1 MLDGCTAAECGI
13 PEGVCN
19 ATAMQCYRSFS
30 QCTGMK
36 DQGFQ
41 LQFSSSSKYTGASE
55 VGIDVEVSEDGLTV
69 TWPKNMG
76 KGVSG
81 AAITSDGSTFSSGKW
96 YFEARISGKC
106 AMVGVA
112 NQAFRPHDRPGGA
125 SSWMWSDAG
134 SGGVMFHESGKLF
147 GPQITQGSTIGVAFD
162 ASTGQVWFAK
172 DGRWMTSG
180 PTRFTTIPAEEASM
194 ASGYAQ
200 LRPVIGV
207 TADCSSPVPVSI
219 SARFRAVDFEYEPP
233 LGFTS
238 MVQDVCACTEAM
250 SLCLEDSSC
259 LTHEMRETIY
269 QQCVDTGCSKEQ
281 CGVTPGIESLFCLK
295 RESEQ
300 CTKEHHKCL
309 EAAQGQGQG
318 VKECACTK
326 QLLKCYQDYSCEM
339 DDDFL
344 SGVASLC
351 MHVGCPAHE
360 CGICESRCNSTHAR
374 CHSEFLRCGDKAK
387 SVKDHCACA
396 ASLYHC
402 TEDCWTE
409 ETTNHHAGLCHE
421 LGCTAAECGLP
432 DTYRNCNS
440 SSARCHRNL
449 LQCQDK
455 LEATKFRGLDKCHVN
470 YEAHK
475 NVQQFGPDV
484 CTVPWAGGIH
494 ECHYNKIAD
503 TCYYSLTDSCACTKD
518 YISCLREDGC
528 EVAQETFEDICVH
541 DRCSPEQCGLEIG
554 PLFCERAEMQCN
566 VAYANC
572 ESLRHSAGVV
582 PSRAND
588 CDASAC
594 MENGVADADCC
605 GFFSETHCAHGF
617 FKSEGGPG
625 QEECSA
631 NREGK
636 KYKTCCQPTFNY
648 DLQHEIIC
656 SGLCLRSYFEC
667 MDSTSCSADFL
678 KMQHRNTCIRDG
690 CSAEECGFSKSEDK
704 LVAPDPPVSV
714 SMQPMADLRFHVQW
728 EDSPQALTW
737 ARTGSRNHVT
747 QYQLVLE
754 GKCSTSA
761 SNTGVS
767 CTQHVQTITISAK
780 AHELTLPAASSALAA
795 DRSGHTFNAHMHV
808 QTSQNKT
815 VLRATEIYRLSIHS
829 INAHSKGSNSAYAVR
844 RLATVPGRP
853 QVPSLRQSDP
863 YGLEINWVYPSDT
876 GDGTARI
883 VLTGYSLQIWNLNH
897 TTWEPQLEHQERRS
911 MVPNY
916 FKFSQSINSL
926 KLQYSVG
933 GTFEKCAEVGQTCYC
948 QGIVRLGFGS
958 EWSLPVWSQKYI
970 SCSVGEDFPN
980 TVPYAQQICEC
991 NSVAIPL
998 QLPHLAQIG
1007 YHPFALDAGRL
1018 VRACIA
1024 ASNEFG
1030 NGVFSPCSDPFQIVG
1045 RPGRV
1050 QDFAVSA
1057 PNTRELRVTW
1067 STPLDVGVGPGNR
1080 QGASILKYDLVLS
1093 TCKSFLK
1100 SDTCSVKIL
1109 PHSSPNCDKGCTMLI
1124 PEVGNLVQGT
1134 SYYIHVVGTNELGR
1148 GFLWDYTRWIWKL
1161 RPSIEFPAAAAFPLR
1176 AVQWDGQASLW
1187 YGGFAQ
1193 SSVELLVRDFPRVD
1207 ISRCRPG
1214 LECNTKVSAL
1224 ININSL
1230 SFTVPVYITSR
1241 ENLTVGADFDD
1252 ELGVD
1257 IITGLTFKPP
1267 AVGENVIGS
1276 ATATLKVEG
1285 NTGLEASFQMRY
1297 FKYPLAA
1304 IEVFSPDQ
1312 GFMTGGTI
1320 IEIEIKEPRGPETR
1334 HGAGMVTFADA
1345 SMSSLEVIFTNSNT
1359 GVAHKGQLE
1368 RVQESKNGVTYIA
1381 VRSPNVG
1388 NVRVVTPVSFLVYGV
1403 TMPTTRSV
1411 EFIYRSEYLA
1421 SVVPAN
1427 GLTMGGTEVKM
1438 FVLGVG
1444 VTSISGV
1451 TATIAGAACHSLSS
1465 DTSVA
1470 GQLSITCTTR
1480 PVTGADGTGLVI
1492 VSWQEGGSTISVR
1505 SAKLFSYVILPDLE
1519 IVESSI
1525 LVGVTSPS
1533 QAVVHVK
1540 SATKVSLTVK
1550 YLGKQDSMVA
1560 VSIGGAPG
1568 TSVTSRLFASGDSW
1582 QSYSILQFFTSP
1594 TLSAGKYPITVS
1606 TSTSFYGPRSDTSQT
1621 TIEFRDLASP
1631 AILDLQPSGGRMAGG
1646 SVLVA
1651 SVMSMC
1657 PGTCP
1662 PSYVTA
1668 SLDGQAATVLNTIT
1682 LKAWL
1687 DKDSQ
1692 AYKATMGSS
1701 SMASFFADI
1710 SPTKMQQIA
1719 SVVQQ
1724 LNNTVKNNPGAQLT
1738 PENVFLVFVQA
1749 PASQGSKTVKRET
1762 QLSIIASSGIQA
1774 SLKYTLFADPVGVAN
1789 VVQSI
1794 PSSGSILGGTRVAVR
1809 IENFMIVHSPADLS
1823 IGGARA
1829 SLDTTYVLSST
1840 ETSTELT
1847 FLVPPMTATGV
1858 RVIVIAPVTLPS
1870 NFAEV
1875 SFTYTRARESQVLTV
1890 FPEEVYISGGE
1901 SVTAKIKKFGK
1912 AAMIASDVQVV
1923 MTKPGTDVEITLT
1936 GFTVAFD
1943 ANTDTST
1950 IVFNTY
1956 AMPKGL
1962 STVAMRI
1969 LASNE
1974 LARIYINYVE
1984 TPVGKATM
1992 ACSPSTGVKAG
2003 GTRVMCVL
2011 SNFRKVVRK
2020 DQLHLKY
2027 QFKDVLNSRIESFDS
2042 SVSFTTLVFLTPPI
2056 ESTGEITIQV
2066 RAPDY
2071 SIERGES
2078 SFLVTNPLQA
2088 VLLYASPR
2096 SGLDTTSNRI
2106 EIGIGNL
2113 NLLVNDAKNLILSAS
2128 SIYAAGV
2135 PTKDIGV
2142 VVENIGSSTLKATHV
2157 TIRLLPA
2164 TLTIDWG
2171 RLPAAKIEVLIRVS
2185 LAGDLSEVSGRFV
2198 EFIFTYRPADQPFVQ
2213 SYSPITHPIDG
2224 RVPLYMRVVNTASDI
2239 TLADG
2244 AYLDFGADAAQVAV
2258 TSIKYV
2264 SPGVADILASV
2275 PQLQVAL
2282 FGDDTRVVHP
2292 RLVVPKKYPAV
2303 GFPEPFT
2310 YTAGK
2315 KPRIVEMFPKQGSV
2329 NSNTEVV
2336 MHMQDMPGMRGLP
2349 ASNARDIMVK
2359 FNGVQAQV
2367 LSSTQADP
2375 NKPQEEIQDLVLRVL
2390 APCCSPQIAAGY
2402 ANVQVY
2408 NVYHGERVASSGIQN
2423 TFQYIDPRKPFV
2435 SKVIGDDNAAFAKF
2449 SEASMVTLELTNVIQ
2464 PVHTVLLSQDSYGA
2478 PLQYEVKKVQYAS
2491 ERKTASVTVL
2501 FFGGVALGPVD
2512 IALDL
2517 NPRSESSV
2525 IVDFQIEFYDEKLP
2539 LLTSV
2544 SPTKAAMVLETLVSV
2559 VIKNF
2564 PIIRSP
2570 SEIVV
2575 VVGGFGTSFGSRV
2588 SVESSTAEQTLLQ
2601 FALPAQG
2608 KASQQ
2613 NIRIVPLGYLENRI
2627 VSFDFSFLS
2636 VSPSVVTTSRT
2647 SISSQA
2653 GDVMLVDI
2661 DFFHPVLFGPEV
2673 SVTLGDLP
2681 LGDGA
2686 IKVQSSSVT
2695 KTQLELTFPASSAT
2709 GVQKV
2714 TIIPRA
2720 LGMKGATS
2728 FMTQVTNPNWI
2739 KIVPPVPNRACQRD
2753 GGAQYFLFLA
2763 NMPGSATTGDVTV
2776 RYQSQSFTVTSLR
2789 YNSDSK
2795 VTTVQFSTLVRLSAC
2810 ESACV

>member
-1 MLDGCTAAECGI
+1 VLDGCTAGECGI

-19 ATAMQCYRSFS
+19 ATAMQCYQSFS

-36 DQGFQ
+36 DQGTTNQ

-55 VGIDVEVSEDGLTV
+55 VGIDVKVSEDGLTV

-112 NQAFRPHDRPGGA
+112 NQDFRPHDRPGGA
-125 SSWMWSDAG
+125 SSWMWSDVG
-134 SGGVMFHESGKLF
+134 FGGVMFHESGKLF
-147 GPQITQGSTIGVAFD
+147 GPEITQGSTIGVAFD
-162 ASTGQVWFAK
+162 ASTGQMWFAR

-180 PTRFTTIPAEEASM
+180 PMRFTSIPAEEASI
-194 ASGYAQ
+194 ASGYVQ

-207 TADCSSPVPVSI
+207 SADCSSPVPVSI

-238 MVQDVCACTEAM
+238 MVHDVCACTEAM
-250 SLCLEDSSC
+250 SLCLEDSNC

-281 CGVTPGIESLFCLK
+281 CGVTPGIQSLFCLK
-295 RESEQ
+295 HESEQ
-300 CTKEHHKCL
+300 CAKEHHKCL
-309 EAAQGQGQG
+309 EAAQGQG

-326 QLLKCYQDYSCEM
+326 QLLECYQDYSCEM

-396 ASLYHC
+396 ASLYLC

-409 ETTNHHAGLCHE
+409 DATNQHAGLCHE
-421 LGCTAAECGLP
+421 LDCTAAECGLP

-440 SSARCHRNL
+440 TSARCHRNL

-455 LEATKFRGLDKCHVN
+455 VEATKFLGLDKCHVN

-484 CTVPWAGGIH
+484 CTVPWAGGIR

-503 TCYYSLTDSCACTKD
+503 TCHFSLAIDCVCTKD

-528 EVAQETFEDICVH
+528 EAAQETFEDICVH

-605 GFFSETHCAHGF
+605 GFFSETHCAQGF

-625 QEECSA
+625 QEDCSA
-631 NREGK
+631 NGEGK

-648 DLQHEIIC
+648 DLQREITC
-656 SGLCLRSYFEC
+656 SGLCLRSYFDC
-667 MDSTSCSADFL
+667 MDSTGCSADFL
-678 KMQHRNTCIRDG
+678 KMQHRNTCIREG

-714 SMQPMADLRFHVQW
+714 SMRATADQRFRVQW
-728 EDSPQALTW
+728 EDSPQALAW

-767 CTQHVQTITISAK
+767 CTQHLQTITISAK
-780 AHELTLPAASSALAA
+780 AHELTLPATSSALAV
-795 DRSGHTFNAHMHV
+795 DRSGHTFNAHMHL

-815 VLRATEIYRLSIHS
+815 VLRTTEIYRLLIYS

-844 RLATVPGRP
+844 RLTTVPGRP
-853 QVPSLRQSDP
+853 PVPSLKQYGP
-863 YGLEINWVYPSDT
+863 YGLEINWAYPSDT

-911 MVPNY
+911 MVPNT
-916 FKFSQSINSL
+916 FQFSQSTQSL

-948 QGIVRLGFGS
+948 QGIVRLGFGN
-958 EWSLPVWSQKYI
+958 EWSLPVWSQRYI
-970 SCSVGEDFPN
+970 PCSIGEDFPN
-980 TVPYAQQICEC
+980 TVPHARQICEC

-1030 NGVFSPCSDPFQIVG
+1030 DGAFSPCSDPFQIVG

-1050 QDFAVSA
+1050 QDFAVTS

-1093 TCKSFLK
+1093 TCKSFLQ
-1100 SDTCSVKIL
+1100 SGTCSVKIL
-1109 PHSSPNCDKGCTMLI
+1109 PHSSPNCDEGCSMLI
-1124 PEVGNLVQGT
+1124 PEVGNLVQST

-1207 ISRCRPG
+1207 ISGCRPG
-1214 LECNTKVSAL
+1214 LECKTKVSAL
-1224 ININSL
+1224 ITINSL

-1276 ATATLKVEG
+1276 ATATLRVEG

-1312 GFMTGGTI
+1312 GFITGGTI
-1320 IEIEIKEPRGPETR
+1320 IEIEIREPRGPETR
-1334 HGAGMVTFADA
+1334 HGARIVTLADA
-1345 SMSSLEVIFTNSNT
+1345 SMFFLEVMFTNPNT

-1368 RVQESKNGVTYIA
+1368 RVQESKNGVTYIT

-1388 NVRVVTPVSFLVYGV
+1388 TVKVTTPVTFLVYGAK
-1403 TMPTTRSV
+1403 MPTTSSV

-1421 SVVPAN
+1421 SVVPAS

-1438 FVLGVG
+1438 IVLGVG
-1444 VTSISGV
+1444 MTSISGV
-1451 TATIAGAACHSLSS
+1451 TATISGAACLSLSS

-1470 GQLSITCTTR
+1470 SQLSITCTTG

-1492 VSWQEGGSTISVR
+1492 VSWREGETTMSVR
-1505 SAKLFSYVILPDLE
+1505 SDRLFSYVILPDLE

-1525 LVGVTSPS
+1525 LVGVMSPS
-1533 QAVVHVK
+1533 QAVVYVK
-1540 SATKVSLTVK
+1540 SATKVSFTVK

-1568 TSVTSRLFASGDSW
+1568 TSVTSRLFSSRDSR
-1582 QSYSILQFFTSP
+1582 QSYSIIEFFTSP

-1606 TSTSFYGPRSDTSQT
+1606 TSSPFYGPRSDTSQT

-1631 AILDLQPSGGRMAGG
+1631 AILDLHPSGGRMAGG

-1651 SVMSMC
+1651 SVISMC
-1657 PGTCP
+1657 SGTCP
-1662 PSYVTA
+1662 PPSVAA
-1668 SLDGQAATVLNTIT
+1668 SLDGQPATVMNTVT

-1687 DKDSQ
+1687 DTDSQ
-1692 AYKATMGSS
+1692 AYKATIGSS

-1719 SVVQQ
+1719 SMVQQ
-1724 LNNTVKNNPGAQLT
+1724 LDNTVKNNPGAQLT
-1738 PENVFLVFVQA
+1738 SDNVFLVFVQA
-1749 PASQGSKTVKRET
+1749 PASQGSKTVKRDT
-1762 QLSIIASSGIQA
+1762 QLSIVASSSKQA
-1774 SLKYTLFADPVGVAN
+1774 SFKYTLFADPVGVAN

-1858 RVIVIAPVTLPS
+1858 RVISIAPVVLPS

-1875 SFTYTRARESQVLTV
+1875 SFTYSRARESEVLTV

-1901 SVTAKIKKFGK
+1901 SVTAKINFFGK
-1912 AAMIASDVQVV
+1912 AAMIASDVQAV
-1923 MTKPGTDVEITLT
+1923 MTRPGTDVEITMT
-1936 GFTVAFD
+1936 GLTVAFD

-1956 AMPKGL
+1956 AMRKGL
-1962 STVAMRI
+1962 STITMRI

-2020 DQLHLKY
+2020 DQLYLKY
-2027 QFKDVLNSRIESFDS
+2027 QFKDDLNSRIESFDS

-2066 RAPDY
+2066 WAPEY

-2078 SFLVTNPLQA
+2078 SFLVTKPLQA

-2106 EIGIGNL
+2106 EVGIGNL

-2128 SIYAAGV
+2128 SVYAAGV

-2157 TIRLLPA
+2157 TIRLFPS

-2244 AYLDFGADAAQVAV
+2244 AYLDFGADAVQVAV

-2264 SPGVADILASV
+2264 SPGVADVLASV
-2275 PQLQVAL
+2275 PQLQVGL
-2282 FGDDTRVVHP
+2282 FGDDTRLVNP
-2292 RLVVPKKYPAV
+2292 RLVVPKKDLAV

-2315 KPRIVEMFPKQGSV
+2315 KPRIVEIFPKQGSV
-2329 NSNTEVV
+2329 DSNTEVV
-2336 MHMQDMPGMRGLP
+2336 IHVQDMPGMRGLP
-2349 ASNARDIMVK
+2349 VSNARDIMVK
-2359 FNGVQAQV
+2359 FDGVQAQV

-2390 APCCSPQIAAGY
+2390 APCCSPQITAGF
-2402 ANVQVY
+2402 ASMQVY
-2408 NVYHGERVASSGIQN
+2408 NVHYGERVAFSGIQN
-2423 TFQYIDPRKPFV
+2423 MFQYMDPRKPFV

-2449 SEASMVTLELTNVIQ
+2449 SEASMVTLKLTNVIQ
-2464 PVHTVLLSQDSYGA
+2464 PLHTVLLSQDSYGA
-2478 PLQYEVKKVQYAS
+2478 PLQYEVKKVRYAS
-2491 ERKTASVTVL
+2491 ESKTASVVVL

-2512 IALDL
+2512 IALYL
-2517 NPRSESSV
+2517 NPISESSV
-2525 IVDFQIEFYDEKLP
+2525 VVDFQIEFYDEKLP
-2539 LLTSV
+2539 RLTSV
-2544 SPTKAAMVLETLVSV
+2544 APTEAAMVLETLVSV

-2564 PIIRSP
+2564 PIVRSP

-2575 VVGGFGTSFGSRV
+2575 DVGGLGTSFGSRV

-2601 FALPAQG
+2601 FMLPAQK

-2613 NIRIVPLGYLENRI
+2613 NIRIVPLGYLESRI

-2653 GDVMLVDI
+2653 GDVLLVDI
-2661 DFFHPVLFGPEV
+2661 DFFHPVLSGPEV
-2673 SVTLGDLP
+2673 SVTLGALP

-2728 FMTQVTNPNWI
+2728 FLIQVTNPNWI

-2753 GGAQYFLFLA
+2753 GGAQYLLFLT
-2763 NMPGSATTGDVTV
+2763 NMPGSATSGDVAV

-2789 YNSDSK
+2789 YNFDSK
-2795 VTTVQFSTLVRLSAC
+2795 VTSVRFSTPVRLSAC